1 MLSDLITA
9 QEGTLILNTEVMK
22 EKKLPK
28 PKSIKDLA
36 KPVYKGSISVTDIKA
51 SSTAWLLIQ
60 GLVSEYGEKEAKSIL
75 HDIYQ
80 NAGDHIED
88 SGSAPIKKVR
98 AGEVAIG
105 FGLRQQAVADKKDG
119 LPIDY
124 VDPKE
129 GNFSLTEC
137 VSVVDKKDSGKK
149 KLALEMA
156 ECIIKKGRTDL
167 IKTYPIPI
175 YNGEDESSENKSGN
189 PKVFKEKLT
198 LDLLEKHQELS
209 ESAK

>member
-1 MLSDLITA
+1 
-9 QEGTLILNTEVMK
+9 MK

-28 PKSIKDLA
+28 PESIKDLA

-137 VSVVDKKDSGKK
+137 VSVVDKKDSDKK
-149 KLALEMA
+149 ELALEMA

-167 IKTYPIPI
+167 IRTYPIPI
-175 YNGEDESSENKSGN
+175 YNGEDESGENKSGN

-198 LDLLEKHQELS
+198 LDLLEKHQRLS